1 MYTMKYDIQVGNYKV
16 GMLDKVEIHRSVE
29 LLADTAKIVLPGAQY
44 NVALDVEQKIARGNM
59 VSIML
64 GYEEEGLVEEFSGYV
79 QRISTDGGSITIEC
93 EDDLFLFRKDLPN
106 EVLKQM
112 TLENLLKKVVAGT
125 GAATS
130 VECTY
135 QWTYSKFVI
144 NNATG
149 YDVLRKVQEES
160 GADIYL
166 KDGVLHIHPPGEVKG
181 KERKYDFAYNI
192 ESADLTYRNARDKK
206 MLIVVKANMPDG
218 TVKELEVGT
227 PGGEK
232 VEVKAATSDQ
242 ASMQTRGET
251 ELKRRNYD
259 GYEGSIT
266 GWLIPECVPGDTVAL
281 HDEDYPQKDGTYFV
295 TAVTTEFS
303 ESGGKRKIEL
313 GFKVS

>member
-64 GYEEEGLVEEFSGYV
+64 GYEEEGLIEEFSGYL
-79 QRISTDGGSITIEC
+79 QRISTDDGSITLEC

-106 EVLKQM
+106 EVLKQV

-125 GAATS
+125 GAATT

-242 ASMQTRGET
+242 TSMQTRGET